1 MDQVP
6 WGVIARG
13 AEEVDEMTIN
23 DDTSLTIDHA
33 VLTGFAVQL
42 YNRFAQETGLEGLDA
57 FLSWLVERAARR
69 EDAKHG

>member
-1 MDQVP
+1 
-6 WGVIARG
+6 
-13 AEEVDEMTIN
+13 MTIN